1 MIPAEINQRCFAS
14 LNMTGLFKRRVL
26 AMIYDLQSASGKLQ
40 SAIAMQTGERVRS
53 GARTALWLL
62 LGINL
67 FNYIDR
73 YVLAAVEPEIQA
85 HFFAHNDP
93 NAHALTGLLGTAFL
107 VSYMLSA
114 PVFGWLADRMSR
126 WLIIGSGVILWSAAT
141 AASGLAATFGL
152 LFAMRLLVGVGE
164 GGYGPAAPA
173 IISDFFPVERRG
185 RVLSYFYVAIPVG
198 SALGY
203 AIGGFVT
210 SHWNWQ
216 MSFFTV
222 APPGVL
228 LGLAC
233 FLQRDPR
240 QSGRTSKL
248 KRATLG
254 DYLHLVRIK
263 SYVWNTLAMTALTF
277 AMGGLSF
284 WIPGYLQYRGLP
296 PGSRIVFGGMLVIA
310 GLTATLLGGLTGDL
324 LRKRFGGAYFLVS
337 GIGVMIAFPFAAA
350 VVFVPFP
357 LAWVLMF
364 VALFFLFFNT
374 GPSNTA
380 LANVTL
386 PGVRATAFAV
396 NILIIHALG
405 DAAAPPLIGMVADH
419 TNMDVAFL
427 AVTAMMFVAGVLWL
441 CGAKFLAADT
451 GAVEAAGRD

>member
-1 MIPAEINQRCFAS
+1 
-14 LNMTGLFKRRVL
+14 
-26 AMIYDLQSASGKLQ
+26 MIYNLHRANCNRQLS
-40 SAIAMQTGERVRS
+40 MQPNARVS
-53 GARTALWLL
+53 GAQTALLLL

-85 HFFAHNDP
+85 HFFAPNDP

-107 VSYMLSA
+107 VSYMISA
-114 PVFGWLADRMSR
+114 PIFGWLADRMSR
-126 WLIIGSGVILWSAAT
+126 WLIIGASVILWSAAT
-141 AASGLAATFGL
+141 AASGLAATFAL
-152 LFAMRLLVGVGE
+152 LFTMRLLVGVGE

-173 IISDFFPVERRG
+173 IISDFFPLEVRG

-210 SHWNWQ
+210 SHWGWQ
-216 MSFFTV
+216 KPFFAV
-222 APPGVL
+222 APPGVF

-240 QSGRTSKL
+240 EHSQTRQT
-248 KRATLG
+248 KRATLR
-254 DYLHLVRIK
+254 DYLGLIRIK

-284 WIPGYLQYRGLP
+284 WVPGYLQYRGLP
-296 PGSRIVFGGMLVIA
+296 HSSRIVFGGMLVIA
-310 GLTATLLGGLTGDL
+310 GLTATLLGGVTADL
-324 LRKRFGGAYFLVS
+324 LRKRFAGAYFLVS
-337 GIGVMIAFPFAAA
+337 GIGVMIAFPFSAA

-380 LANVTL
+380 LANVTH
-386 PGVRATAFAV
+386 PSVRATAFAL
-396 NILIIHALG
+396 NILVIHALG

-427 AVTAMMFVAGVLWL
+427 AVTAMMSVAGVLWL
-441 CGAKFLAADT
+441 CGAKFLPSDT
-451 GAVEAAGRD
+451 AAVENARTK